1 MDPLA
6 LLSLLT
12 FAADLTSEFMLTF
25 FLSEF
30 TVLDFALEL
39 TLEGITLTLFKEGF
53 I

>member
-12 FAADLTSEFMLTF
+12 FAADLASEFMLTF

-30 TVLDFALEL
+30 TLSDFESEL
-39 TLEGITLTLFKEGF
+39 TLEGTMVTFFKEGF